1 VGADTLGDLIDDNQV
16 TPARWHQPPRVRSVS
31 FGSIRASY
39 VVDGSSKLAPATLFP
54 DSGEDYWRERPE
66 YLDSEGYLTLGAG
79 GLLVEDGEHRVLID
93 TGMGPILT
101 QPSPD
106 GAFGTI
112 VGGDLLRSLAA
123 LGVHHSQLD
132 TIAFT
137 HLHTDH
143 TGWLATVTDPMSG
156 ESPLG
161 HAQLV
166 MTREEAEHGPQ
177 PFTGPSQEVIDA
189 LQPRLRLLADG
200 ELVKPGVVLRL
211 SPGHTVGHAIYE
223 ICSGGT
229 TLIAFGDTFH
239 SPAHVEHPEWTD
251 ALDLEHV
258 QAVGARHRL
267 LERLSQPDT
276 LGFGLHFADV
286 AFGRVSMAGGHP
298 TWCPVT
304 TDG

>member
-1 VGADTLGDLIDDNQV
+1 MQSQERRDFQLFVWSNIAGVAGAGHVAGVEEGEAGAHGVAGLLAVLGEHGDVVVAVPEGGVLLHPVGDAVVVALQGPGPGPLLDRLADRLGD
-16 TPARWHQPPRVRSVS
+16 
-31 FGSIRASY
+31 
-39 VVDGSSKLAPATLFP
+39 
-54 DSGEDYWRERPE
+54 RE
-66 YLDSEGYLTLGAG
+66 
-79 GLLVEDGEHRVLID
+79 I
-93 TGMGPILT
+93 
-101 QPSPD
+101 
-106 GAFGTI
+106 
-112 VGGDLLRSLAA
+112 
-123 LGVHHSQLD
+123 
-132 TIAFT
+132 
-137 HLHTDH
+137 
-143 TGWLATVTDPMSG
+143 
-156 ESPLG
+156 
-161 HAQLV
+161 
-166 MTREEAEHGPQ
+166 
-177 PFTGPSQEVIDA
+177 
-189 LQPRLRLLADG
+189 
-200 ELVKPGVVLRL
+200 VKPGVVLRL
-211 SPGHTVGHAIYE
+211 SPGHTVGHASYE